1 MKRIIALLF
10 AICLVSC
17 SEIEHTHEGVVV
29 DKEYH
34 SSYMH
39 HMYVG
44 KMIHLVPIPEKHVLV
59 LRDSLGNTRRVGVTV
74 EVYDAVAVGQY
85 VKLE

>member
-1 MKRIIALLF
+1 MKRLIVLLV

-34 SSYMH
+34 PSYMH

-44 KMIHLVPIPEKHVLV
+44 KMVHLVPIPEKHVLV
-59 LRDSLGNTRRVGVTV
+59 LRDSVGNVKRVGVTV
-74 EVYDAVAVGQY
+74 EVYDTVSVGQY

>member
-1 MKRIIALLF
+1 MKRIITLLF

-17 SEIEHTHEGVVV
+17 SEIEHIHEGVVI
-29 DKEYH
+29 DKKYH
-34 SSYMH
+34 PPYMH

-44 KMIHLVPIPEKHVLV
+44 KMVHLVPIPEKHVLI
-59 LRDSLGNTRRVGVTV
+59 LRDSVGNVQRVGVTV